1 MTPKPASLH
10 VDKPWGSFDQY
21 VLNTPC
27 TVKILTCNPGQKLSL
42 QRHRQRNELWVALD
56 AGVVVELDGQ
66 ILTPDKG
73 AEIWLPVGSTHRL
86 SCAASA
92 HQPGA
97 GPGDQPGHLRRERHR
112 APGGR
117 LRAQLRLRKGIKRL

>member
-1 MTPKPASLH
+1 MTNRPASLH
-10 VDKPWGSFDQY
+10 VDKPWGSFDQF

-56 AGVVVELDGQ
+56 AGVVVELDGR

-73 AEIWLPVGSTHRL
+73 SEIWLPAGSTHRL
-86 SCAASA
+86 SCASSCSS
-92 HQPGA
+92 PVRVMEISL
-97 GPGDQPGHLRRERHR
+97 GHFDENDIERLEDVY
-112 APGGR
+112 GR
-117 LRAQLRLRKGIKRL
+117 N

>member
-1 MTPKPASLH
+1 MTSKPVSLH
-10 VDKPWGSFDQY
+10 VDKPWGSSTST

-56 AGVVVELDGQ
+56 TGVVVELDGR

-73 AEIWLPVGSTHRL
+73 AEVWLPMGSTHRL
-86 SCAASA
+86 SCAPSRTA
-92 HQPGA
+92 PVRVLG
-97 GPGDQPGHLRRERHR
+97 QPGHLRRERHR
-112 APGGR
+112 APGGC